1 MLPSPTAEPA
11 EASTTPSWLPKLPL
25 AVLSLFMWECFSEN
39 MLQRYTKFSYL
50 CRVLLKKS
58 PYMLLLYFRRYPI
71 TFLLAFAI
79 VLLSLLPIPDV
90 RMPVEVPLV
99 DKWTHMVMYGVLTL
113 VIWLEY
119 IRAHRQMRG
128 LRLLS
133 LAFLAPIAMG
143 GALELMQ
150 AYLTTCRSG
159 EWLDFVAN
167 SIGAVVGAGCGLLAS
182 RLGGR
187 SSAKPKTGV

>member
-1 MLPSPTAEPA
+1 
-11 EASTTPSWLPKLPL
+11 
-25 AVLSLFMWECFSEN
+25 
-39 MLQRYTKFSYL
+39 
-50 CRVLLKKS
+50 
-58 PYMLLLYFRRYPI
+58 MLLLYFRRYPI

-79 VLLSLLPIPDV
+79 VLLSLLPVPDV
-90 RMPVEVPLV
+90 RMTVEVPLM
-99 DKWTHMVMYGVLTL
+99 DKWAHMVMYGVLTL

-119 IRAHRQMRG
+119 IRVHRQMRG
-128 LRLLS
+128 RRLLL

-182 RLGGR
+182 RLGERSFGR
-187 SSAKPKTGV
+187 QGTGL

>member
-1 MLPSPTAEPA
+1 
-11 EASTTPSWLPKLPL
+11 
-25 AVLSLFMWECFSEN
+25 

-71 TFLLAFAI
+71 TFLLALAI

-90 RMPVEVPLV
+90 RMTVEVPLM

-128 LRLLS
+128 LRLLL

-182 RLGGR
+182 RLGVR

>member
-1 MLPSPTAEPA
+1 
-11 EASTTPSWLPKLPL
+11 
-25 AVLSLFMWECFSEN
+25 
-39 MLQRYTKFSYL
+39 
-50 CRVLLKKS
+50 
-58 PYMLLLYFRRYPI
+58 MLLLYFRRYPI
-71 TFLLAFAI
+71 TFLLTLAI
-79 VLLSLLPIPDV
+79 VLLSLLPVPDV
-90 RMPVEVPLV
+90 RMTVEVPLM

-128 LRLLS
+128 LRLLL

-159 EWLDFVAN
+159 EWMDFVAN

>member
-1 MLPSPTAEPA
+1 
-11 EASTTPSWLPKLPL
+11 
-25 AVLSLFMWECFSEN
+25 
-39 MLQRYTKFSYL
+39 
-50 CRVLLKKS
+50 
-58 PYMLLLYFRRYPI
+58 MLLLYFRRYPI
-71 TFLLAFAI
+71 SFLLALAI

-90 RMPVEVPLV
+90 RMTVEVPLM

-119 IRAHRQMRG
+119 IWAHRQMRG
-128 LRLLS
+128 LRLLL

-182 RLGGR
+182 WLGGR

>member
-1 MLPSPTAEPA
+1 
-11 EASTTPSWLPKLPL
+11 
-25 AVLSLFMWECFSEN
+25 

-71 TFLLAFAI
+71 TFLLALAI

-90 RMPVEVPLV
+90 RMTVEVPLM

-128 LRLLS
+128 LRLLL

-182 RLGGR
+182 RLRGR
-187 SSAKPKTGV
+187 SSGGQNMGA

>member
-1 MLPSPTAEPA
+1 
-11 EASTTPSWLPKLPL
+11 
-25 AVLSLFMWECFSEN
+25 
-39 MLQRYTKFSYL
+39 
-50 CRVLLKKS
+50 
-58 PYMLLLYFRRYPI
+58 MLLLYFRRYPI
-71 TFLLAFAI
+71 SFLLALAI

-90 RMPVEVPLV
+90 RMPVKVPLV

-128 LRLLS
+128 LRLLL

-182 RLGGR
+182 WLRGR

>member
-1 MLPSPTAEPA
+1 
-11 EASTTPSWLPKLPL
+11 
-25 AVLSLFMWECFSEN
+25 
-39 MLQRYTKFSYL
+39 
-50 CRVLLKKS
+50 
-58 PYMLLLYFRRYPI
+58 MLLLYFRRYPI
-71 TFLLAFAI
+71 TFLLALAI

-90 RMPVEVPLV
+90 RMTVEVPLM

-128 LRLLS
+128 LRLLL

-187 SSAKPKTGV
+187 SSAKPKTGG